1 MADFT
6 AWHGKTFDEHVK
18 LRDDAAKGGY
28 RFLSLSVHGTAGSPR
43 YTAVMIKR
51 PVVVAQRDWPLLTF
65 AEFQN
70 VFDDQAQKGY
80 GPVIVA
86 AVGSAGDPRFAA
98 VFQPQ
103 SPIPLTRHGLRS
115 GAADDLGT
123 IQGMNKK
130 AREDG
135 LILRWAAVYG
145 STGDPRYAAI
155 WVPNTGSVVWN
166 VDGVLETGAEYQARF
181 NAQAAGWCR
190 PAHVTLNGENRYL
203 SAFVHNEI
211 GPWVARHGMTSDG
224 YQGEFDTLTPKGYFP
239 ICVQGGGSGAST
251 RYAALFVI

>member
-28 RFLSLSVHGTAGSPR
+28 RFLSLSVHGTTGSPR

-155 WVPNTGSVVWN
+155 WVPNTGKVVWN
-166 VDGVLETGAEYQARF
+166 ADGVLETGAEYQARF
-181 NAQAAGWCR
+181 NAQASGWCR

-203 SAFVHNEI
+203 SAL
-211 GPWVARHGMTSDG
+211 GPVFKAARRAIPG
-224 YQGEFDTLTPKGYFP
+224 KGRAVRAVGKARRWP
-239 ICVQGGGSGAST
+239 APSGSGAP
-251 RYAALFVI
+251 AAWLPGSQSGFEDRA